1 MTKKT
6 RFKAHLQTLNK
17 IGTMMTAMRN
27 LSFIEMN
34 RVTKCLATQEK
45 MNAMIQQMG
54 IDFLSSYPQL
64 LTQMEVVESNV
75 YILIGAERGFCGG
88 FNDNLV
94 RYLETHL
101 LHHSIN
107 NPKIIIV
114 GQKLA
119 AKMMNDQRVIQVIAG
134 PNTVDEIS
142 NIILNVINALTLV
155 FTQLKLSS
163 WNIVFNKKIKTRVEA
178 TVKQPFMEFRN
189 IKQSDFTI
197 SPQLNLSHQQ
207 FMIEFMNQYV
217 FFMLYSLF
225 YQSFFAEN
233 YNRANHLDSALE
245 RLQNK
250 VTCLTHSI
258 NLLRQE
264 EITQEIQNIMLST
277 RIILEE
283 IDNEIS
289 S

>member
-34 RVTKCLATQEK
+34 RVTKCLATQER

-54 IDFLSSYPQL
+54 SDFLSSYPQL
-64 LTQMEVVESNV
+64 LTQVEVVESNL

-119 AKMMNDQRVIQVIAG
+119 AKMINDQRVIQVIAG

-155 FTQLKLSS
+155 FTQLKISS

-245 RLQNK
+245 RLRKK

-264 EITQEIQNIMLST
+264 EINLGLVIWNKIQEK
-277 RIILEE
+277 
-283 IDNEIS
+283 
-289 S
+289 